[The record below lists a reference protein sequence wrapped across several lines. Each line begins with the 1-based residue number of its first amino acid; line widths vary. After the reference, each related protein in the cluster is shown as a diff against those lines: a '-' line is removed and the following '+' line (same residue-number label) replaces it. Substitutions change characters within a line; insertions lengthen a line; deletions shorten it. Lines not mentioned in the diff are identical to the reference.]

1 MPRAGT
7 PVPRPPREAPRPAPG
22 TDRGPRTGWSRG
34 QPSLAAAAGTAG
46 LLLGGRDRS
55 LAAVPVRVGEPL
67 SLDDV
72 VAVSRGGEVELPDA
86 AAGRIRAAREVVEAA
101 VTSGATVY
109 GVTTGFG
116 SLANVRIE
124 PDRADALQHG
134 IVRSHA
140 TAVGPPLSRE
150 EARAMLLLRAH
161 VLALGHSGV
170 RLDVVERMVQMLN
183 RDLVPVVPEQG
194 SLGASGDL
202 APLANLALP
211 LIGRGEL
218 IVDGRVVPAAD
229 ALAAAGLAPLELK
242 AKEGLALVNGTQG
255 MLAVGI
261 LAADRAL
268 RLARTA
274 DVTAAMSVEA
284 ALGSGSVFD
293 ERLLALRPHPG
304 VVASAANVRRLLAGS
319 AIVESHRESPHLVQD
334 AYSLRCAPHVNGATR
349 EVLRFVRGV
358 LEVESNAVSDN
369 PIVLPED
376 AEVLS
381 GGNFH
386 GQPVA
391 VALDALATAV
401 VPLASIAERRL
412 YRLLDPAR
420 NNGLPAFLVGESGLN
435 SGFMLAQYTAAS
447 LVSECKTLAHPA
459 SVDSIGSSAG
469 QEDHVSMGMTA
480 ARHARDIVANAEVVV
495 ALEALIAAQGLDLR
509 APLGPAPGTGAARDA
524 VRGRVAFLDADRELG
539 PDIAAATELVRSGAL
554 LGAAE
559 GAVGAL
565 D

>member
-1 MPRAGT
+1 M
-7 PVPRPPREAPRPAPG
+7 
-22 TDRGPRTGWSRG
+22 
-34 QPSLAAAAGTAG
+34 
-46 LLLGGRDRS
+46 
-55 LAAVPVRVGEPL
+55 PVRVGESL
-67 SLDDV
+67 SLRDV
-72 VAVSRGGEVELPDA
+72 VAVARGAEVELAPPA
-86 AAGRIRAAREVVEAA
+86 IRRIRDARDVVQSVVE
-101 VTSGATVY
+101 SNATVY

-124 PDRADALQHG
+124 PERADALQEG

-140 TAVGPPLSRE
+140 TAVGRPLSHE

-170 RLDVVERMVQMLN
+170 RLEVVERMVEMLN

-211 LIGRGEL
+211 LIGRGEVL
-218 IVDGRVVPAAD
+218 VDGRPVPANE
-229 ALAAAGLAPLELK
+229 ALERAGLAPLVLR

-255 MLAVGI
+255 MLAVGA
-261 LAADRAL
+261 LAADRVD
-268 RLARTA
+268 RLVRTS
-274 DVTAAMSVEA
+274 DLVAAMSVEA
-284 ALGSGSVFD
+284 ALGSDRVFD
-293 ERLLALRPHPG
+293 ERLTGLRPHPG
-304 VVASAANVRRLLAGS
+304 VVASASNLRRLLAGS
-319 AIVESHRESPHLVQD
+319 AIVASHRDSPHLVQD
-334 AYSLRCAPHVNGATR
+334 AYSLRCAPQVNGATR
-349 EVLRFVRGV
+349 EALRFAGSVLGV
-358 LEVESNAVSDN
+358 EANAVSDN
-369 PIVLPED
+369 PIVLPETG
-376 AEVLS
+376 EVLS

-391 VALDALATAV
+391 VALDALAAAV

-420 NNGLPAFLVGESGLN
+420 NNGLPAFLVAESGLN

-480 ARHARDIVANAEVVV
+480 ARHARDVVANAEVVV
-495 ALEALIAAQGLDLR
+495 ALEAIVAAQALDLR
-509 APLGPAPGTGAARDA
+509 APLEPAAGTRAVRDA
-524 VRGRVAFLDADRELG
+524 IRERVSFLESDRELG
-539 PDIAAATELVRSGAL
+539 QDIAAATELVRRGAL
-554 LGAAE
+554 LDAAE
-559 GAVGAL
+559 GAIGAL